1 MQEWKAQANLEEEYD
16 LKPSVMSS
24 TDPIKEAESQIF
36 FINHFL
42 KPMLQ
47 LTVKAVPEMSCYLNH
62 LKSNLRTWVKRKD
75 ELSKQQQQVPR
86 KVVDLPPTKQVP
98 LQRRRRQT
106 ESDKGTAVLLNG
118 NGSAVC
124 PGRVLAAS
132 CAITDHHSLHSSQS
146 PPPPPFVPF
155 SSQNGVATPPL
166 PPPPSPPRTQ
176 ADSFMTAF
184 PLTLPTFPPKKFLS
198 NTGSVNSWIRP
209 TSSSSSSS
217 ACSSSSSRSVSEH
230 ETGLLNSP
238 SGESASDFH
247 ASHMQ
252 HQVLFSPISE
262 ASSLSVNGGGGKNSQ
277 TITSNYRPV
286 VGHRCRSNS
295 SVSNSSVCECGASVN
310 PSSLSSPGPPTDSNH
325 VFRIW
330 CSPTQFSTTGAT
342 SIADET
348 ADDDDDDDDDGDDD
362 DEGDGDDEK
371 HASTH
376 AVIRNASL
384 LGSLRQRRQKDVSG
398 VVSLKDFIAGVDR
411 RGGKANGLM
420 LPTTTNTTTTR
431 RAVRYSWCAG
441 MAESNGDGVFRQY
454 QNDGGSSTAS
464 SPEIPSAAT
473 AAASYATSIT
483 DSGVDDEDETVT
495 LCSTRTSLSQ
505 RLSGSLSIC
514 PLSSSTTTKMKTVD
528 TAAPI
533 KFQALRVRPT

>member
-62 LKSNLRTWVKRKD
+62 LKSNLRTWVNRKD
-75 ELSKQQQQVPR
+75 ELSKQQQQQQQVPR
-86 KVVDLPPTKQVP
+86 TVV
-98 LQRRRRQT
+98 
-106 ESDKGTAVLLNG
+106 ESDKGTTVLLNG
-118 NGSAVC
+118 NGSVVC
-124 PGRVLAAS
+124 PVRAF
-132 CAITDHHSLHSSQS
+132 AIADRHSLQS
-146 PPPPPFVPF
+146 PPFVPF

-166 PPPPSPPRTQ
+166 TTLPPPPLRTQ

-184 PLTLPTFPPKKFLS
+184 PLTLPTYPPKRCLT
-198 NTGSVNSWIRP
+198 NTGSVNGWTRP

-247 ASHMQ
+247 ASHIPQ
-252 HQVLFSPISE
+252 HQVSFSPISE
-262 ASSLSVNGGGGKNSQ
+262 SSLSVNGGGN
-277 TITSNYRPV
+277 

-295 SVSNSSVCECGASVN
+295 SVSTCECGASGN
-310 PSSLSSPGPPTDSNH
+310 PSSPGPPTDSSH

-330 CSPTQFSTTGAT
+330 CSPTQFSRTGAT

-362 DEGDGDDEK
+362 EDEDEK
-371 HASTH
+371 HASTVH

-398 VVSLKDFIAGVDR
+398 VVSLKDFIADVDR
-411 RGGKANGLM
+411 TNGLM
-420 LPTTTNTTTTR
+420 LPTMTTTTTTSTTK

-441 MAESNGDGVFRQY
+441 MAELNGNTVFRRY

-464 SPEIPSAAT
+464 SPEIPSASDTAT
-473 AAASYATSIT
+473 TATNA
-483 DSGVDDEDETVT
+483 DEEDETVT
-495 LCSTRTSLSQ
+495 LCSTRT

-514 PLSSSTTTKMKTVD
+514 PLSSSKTVD

-533 KFQALRVRPT
+533 KFQPLLVRPT